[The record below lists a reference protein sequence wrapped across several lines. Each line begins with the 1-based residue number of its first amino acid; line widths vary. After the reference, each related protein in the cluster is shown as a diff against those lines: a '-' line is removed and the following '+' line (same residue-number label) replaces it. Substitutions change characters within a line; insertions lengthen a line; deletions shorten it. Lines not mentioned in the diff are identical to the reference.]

1 MSWTLGQ
8 LALRFGCE
16 LRGDPDLAVER
27 VGTLAGAGPGALG
40 FLANPLYR
48 PQLAQTRATAVVLD
62 AASAAACP
70 VAALVHSN
78 PYATYA
84 RIAALLYPAPAA
96 MGTDDPPQVAAG
108 AVVDPSAQLGN
119 GVRVAPHCVI
129 GPQVLVG
136 TASRIGPG
144 CTLAAGV
151 RLGAGCELRARV
163 TLEAGVVLGERV
175 LVHAGAVIGADG
187 FGFARDRDG
196 WVKVPQV
203 GGVRIGDDVEIGAN
217 TTIDR
222 GAIDDTVIGNGVK
235 IDNQVQIGH
244 NVVVG
249 EHTVMAAFV
258 GISGSTRIGRRCMIG
273 GSTGFVGHQTIC
285 DDAAFTG
292 DSMIVGDIDR
302 PGIYSGG
309 LPAQPARIWRRL
321 AARFRQLDGMAGRL
335 TRMEKAAGL
344 KADTG
349 QTQDTDDE

>member
-1 MSWTLGQ
+1 MVWTLGQ

-16 LRGDPDLAVER
+16 LRGDPEARVER
-27 VGTLAGAGPGALG
+27 VGTLAGAGPGDLS
-40 FLANPLYR
+40 FLANALYR
-48 PQLAQTRATAVVLD
+48 PQLAHTRAGAVVLD

-70 VAALVHSN
+70 VPALVSSN

-84 RIAALLYPAPAA
+84 RIATLLHAPSEPRAA
-96 MGTDDPPQVAAG
+96 TGHVAPG
-108 AVVDPSAQLGN
+108 ASVDATAVLGSR
-119 GVRVAPHCVI
+119 VRVDAHAV
-129 GPQVLVG
+129 
-136 TASRIGPG
+136 IGPG
-144 CTLAAGV
+144 CELGEGTRIGAGCVLAAGV
-151 RLGAGCELRARV
+151 RLGSHCELRSRV
-163 TLEAGVVLGERV
+163 TLESGVRLGDRV

-222 GAIDDTVIGNGVK
+222 GAIEDTVIGNGVK

-244 NVVVG
+244 NVVIG

-292 DSMIVGDIDR
+292 DSMIVGDIDK
-302 PGIYSGG
+302 PGVYSGG
-309 LPAQPARIWRRL
+309 LPARPAREWRRL
-321 AARFRQLDGMAGRL
+321 AARFGQLQQLARRVKELEKQAGVGVGR
-335 TRMEKAAGL
+335 EHAQE
-344 KADTG
+344 AD
-349 QTQDTDDE
+349 DD

>member
-1 MSWTLGQ
+1 MVWTLGQ

-16 LRGDPDLAVER
+16 LRGDPELRVDH
-27 VGTLAGAGPGALG
+27 VGTLAGAGPGALS

-48 PQLAQTRATAVVLD
+48 PQLAQTRASAVVLD
-62 AASAAACP
+62 AGSAASCP
-70 VAALVHSN
+70 VAALVTGN

-84 RIAALLYPAPAA
+84 RIAALLYAPADA
-96 MGTDDPPQVAAG
+96 GPQPGSIAPG
-108 AVVDPSAQLGN
+108 AIVDPSAQLAA
-119 GVRVAPHCVI
+119 GVQVGPHAII
-129 GPQVLVG
+129 GPDCVLGEGV
-136 TASRIGPG
+136 RIGPG
-144 CTLAAGV
+144 CVLGSGV
-151 RLGAGCELRARV
+151 RIGALSELRARV
-163 TLEAGVVLGERV
+163 TLEKGVQLGERV
-175 LVHAGAVIGADG
+175 LIHSGAVLGADG

-203 GGVRIGDDVEIGAN
+203 GSVRIGNDVEIGAN

-222 GAIDDTVIGNGVK
+222 GAIEDTVIGDGVK

-292 DSMIVGDIDR
+292 DSMIVGNIDK

-309 LPAQPARIWRRL
+309 LPAQPARLWRRL
-321 AARFRQLDGMAGRL
+321 AARFGQLDTLAGRL
-335 TRMEKAAGL
+335 ARIERAAGL
-344 KADTG
+344 KGATTEPQEEAD
-349 QTQDTDDE
+349 DD